1 VPSLSEDAP
10 AKAPLNGAV
19 DDLIASK
26 VAGGKRKREEDP
38 EAAAKAAAKKEEL
51 ANALASIDWRAEL
64 AANALKKRTV
74 PQLKAYCSANGL
86 KPKPKKVSL
95 SLSLSLRVSVSLSVI
110 HISASQRLVLGA
122 SARSL
127 ECVDSTGLNSSHV
140 QHMHGLKLLSLWLL
154 ACTWSCSLAGRPF
167 GAGHKAPAGRRLSP
181 APVSSRGRGVSQKR
195 QRYRKEQG
203 G

>member
-1 VPSLSEDAP
+1 MPSLSEDAP

-95 SLSLSLRVSVSLSVI
+95 SLLLSLRVSVSLSVI
-110 HISASQRLVLGA
+110 HASQRLVLGA
-122 SARSL
+122 SAHIDRKDWCWVL
-127 ECVDSTGLNSSHV
+127 R
-140 QHMHGLKLLSLWLL
+140 HGAWSVWIAL
-154 ACTWSCSLAGRPF
+154 A
-167 GAGHKAPAGRRLSP
+167 
-181 APVSSRGRGVSQKR
+181 
-195 QRYRKEQG
+195 
-203 G
+203 